1 MRRIDDFLLIKELNA
16 RLFENAIS
24 ENLLHVAVSAPSSCI
39 EYDYERLELL
49 GESIAHRLVQE
60 TFVTVVLNSCGR
72 RRLIFEVF
80 VHNICLRD
88 ESVTE

>member
-24 ENLLHVAVSAPSSCI
+24 EDLLHVAVSAPSSCI

-49 GESIAHRLVQE
+49 GESHCHRRVQE
-60 TFVTVVLNSCGR
+60 ISVMVVLNS
-72 RRLIFEVF
+72 
-80 VHNICLRD
+80 
-88 ESVTE
+88 